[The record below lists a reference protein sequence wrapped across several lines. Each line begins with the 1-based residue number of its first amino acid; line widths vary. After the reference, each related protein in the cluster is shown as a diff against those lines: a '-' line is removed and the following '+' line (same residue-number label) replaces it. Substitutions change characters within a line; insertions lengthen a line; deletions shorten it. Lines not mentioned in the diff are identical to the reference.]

1 MRGKESLVLIRPAQG
16 GLMLHTMYFADEVR
30 DFGEVGKGESATLKE
45 GELGLAERLI
55 QELSHDE
62 FKPEQYQDDYR
73 ERVLDLVNLKVE
85 GKEVTTVTPE
95 VHRAQ
100 VIDLM
105 DALKQSLA
113 KRAGSRAEEPERK
126 GAVAAISKKPPVK
139 AEKRAAAPDKTEK
152 KAQAGKK

>member
-1 MRGKESLVLIRPAQG
+1 VL
-16 GLMLHTMYFADEVR
+16 E
-30 DFGEVGKGESATLKE
+30 
-45 GELGLAERLI
+45 
-55 QELSHDE
+55 
-62 FKPEQYQDDYR
+62 
-73 ERVLDLVNLKVE
+73 LVNLKVE

-126 GAVAAISKKPPVK
+126 GAAAATSKKPPVK